1 MRAVNLERTPDGRP
15 TAIDLSLADSAALRR
30 LVLEVEQQRAG
41 GLADLTL
48 YNRTYHRHN
57 R

>member
-1 MRAVNLERTPDGRP
+1 MTSHLIAIPDEEQVV
-15 TAIDLSLADSAALRR
+15 TIDFSPADSAALQR
-30 LVLEVEQQRAG
+30 LIMEVKQRDDKA
-41 GLADLTL
+41 LFDTTL